1 LPIADCRLAISHVE
15 KNWQLEISA
24 TGQSKIGNRKSAI
37 ETGAFMIHDL
47 RFAIRMLLKS
57 RGFTTVA
64 VLSLAL
70 GIGANTAIFQLLDA
84 VRLKMLPVPAPQ
96 QLAEVRIADMTGA
109 RGSFNSQYNAV
120 SNPIWEQIKNRQ
132 QGFSSVFAWGRRD
145 FNLAQ
150 GGEVRLAKALWVSGD
165 FFNVL
170 GVQPEL
176 GRVFSAS
183 DDIRGCSTPGVIISH
198 AFWQHEYGGEKNV
211 VGRKLTLGD
220 HSFEILGVTPA
231 SFFGL
236 EVGKSFDV
244 ALPICAEG
252 IIVGKNSRLDSGTS
266 WWLMVT
272 GRLKSGWS
280 MEQASAN
287 LQAISPALFETT
299 LTANYP
305 PVNVKN
311 YLGFKLEAVAAGTG
325 YSALRENYDRPLWLL
340 LAIAA
345 LVLLIACANLANLLL
360 ARASAREREMAVRQA
375 MGASRGRL
383 IRQLLAESLLL
394 AVVGAALG
402 GFLAQALSRFLV
414 SLLSTANN
422 AVFLDLAPDWRVLG
436 FTAGVAAITCM
447 LFGLTPAL
455 RATRIAP
462 GAAMKASGR
471 GLTAGRERF
480 SLRRALVVAQV
491 ALSLVLVASAVL
503 FSRSLSK
510 LLTVDAGFQPGGV
523 LIASV
528 GLGRLN
534 MPPERWID
542 FRRELLERIKS
553 ISGVGDASEANL
565 VPLGG
570 DSTNNNVWIDGTDG
584 QVKADT
590 SISRIAPDY
599 FKTLQTPLLAGRDFN
614 NLDSMAAP
622 KVAIVN
628 ETFARK
634 ILNGANPVG
643 QRLRIEATPTD
654 PETVYEIVGLV
665 KDTKYTDLREDF
677 GPIAFF
683 ACSQDPRP
691 GSGGLFLIRSNLTQ
705 AEITAAVKHVLVEAN
720 PAINISFQGFKTIIE
735 ESLLRDRLMATLSG
749 FFGLL
754 ALLLASIGLYGIL
767 SYGVVSRTKEI
778 GIRMALGAESRVV
791 LSLILREALLL
802 VLAGL
807 SVGLPVVFAVTR
819 FASTLLFGLSPT
831 DPMSLF
837 LAGFLML
844 GVALVAGYL
853 PARRATKVD
862 PLVALR
868 YE

>member
-1 LPIADCRLAISHVE
+1 MIS
-15 KNWQLEISA
+15 
-24 TGQSKIGNRKSAI
+24 
-37 ETGAFMIHDL
+37 DL
-47 RFAIRMLLKS
+47 RFGVRMLLKNP
-57 RGFTTVA
+57 GFTAVA

-84 VRLKMLPVPAPQ
+84 VRLKMLPVTAPQ
-96 QLAEVRIADMTGA
+96 ELAEVRIADMTGA
-109 RGSFNSQYNAV
+109 RGSFNAPYNAV
-120 SNPIWEQIKNRQ
+120 SNPIWEHIKDRQ
-132 QGFSSVFAWGRRD
+132 QGFSGIFAWGRREY
-145 FNLAQ
+145 NLAQ

-165 FFNVL
+165 FFHVL

-183 DDIRGCSTPGVIISH
+183 DDTRGCTTSSVVISH
-198 AFWQHEYGGEKNV
+198 AFWQREYGGEGNV
-211 VGRKLTLGD
+211 VGRKLTLAD
-220 HSFEILGVTPA
+220 HSFEIIGVTSA

-252 IIVGKNSRLDSGTS
+252 IVAGKNSRLDSGTS

-272 GRLKSGWS
+272 GRLKPGWS
-280 MEQASAN
+280 MEQAGAN
-287 LQAISPALFETT
+287 LQAISSGLFETT
-299 LTANYP
+299 LPANYP

-311 YLGFKLEAVAAGTG
+311 YLGFKLEAVAVGTG
-325 YSALRENYDRPLWLL
+325 YSALRENYERPLWLL
-340 LAIAA
+340 LAIAG

-402 GFLAQALSRFLV
+402 AFLAQVLSRFLV
-414 SLLSTANN
+414 SFLSTAGDT
-422 AVFLDLAPDWRVLG
+422 VFLDLAPDWRVLG
-436 FTAGVAAITCM
+436 FTAGVAALTGI

-455 RATRIAP
+455 RATRIEP

-491 ALSLVLVASAVL
+491 ALSLVLVASAFL
-503 FSRSLSK
+503 FSRSLNK
-510 LLTVDAGFQPGGV
+510 LLTLDPGFRPEGV

-534 MPPERWID
+534 IPPEGWIA
-542 FRRELLERIKS
+542 FRQELLERIKS
-553 ISGVGDASEANL
+553 ISGVGAASEAIL

-570 DSTNNNVWIDGTDG
+570 NSTNNFVWVDGTDG
-584 QVKADT
+584 QVKTDT
-590 SISRIAPDY
+590 NFSWVGPDY
-599 FKTLQTPLLAGRDFN
+599 FDTLQTPLLAGRDF
-614 NLDSMAAP
+614 DSHDSVGAP

-634 ILNGANPVG
+634 LLNGANPVG
-643 QRLRIEATPTD
+643 QRFRIEATPTD

-665 KDTKYTDLREDF
+665 KNTKYIDLREEF
-677 GPIAFF
+677 GPIAFL
-683 ACSQDPRP
+683 ARSQEPRP
-691 GSGGLFLIRSNLTQ
+691 GSGGLFLIRSNLPQ
-705 AEITAAVKHVLVEAN
+705 AEITAAVKRVLVEAN
-720 PAINISFQGFKTIIE
+720 PAININFQGFKTMIE

-767 SYGVVSRTKEI
+767 SYGVASRTKEI
-778 GIRMALGAESRVV
+778 GIRMALGAQSRVV

-802 VLAGL
+802 VLVGL
-807 SVGLPVVFAVTR
+807 AVGLPVVFAVTR
-819 FASTLLFGLSPT
+819 FASTLLFGLTPT
-831 DPMSLF
+831 DPLSLGAAA
-837 LAGFLML
+837 LLMFA
-844 GVALVAGYL
+844 VAVAAGYI